1 MLRRKRSPIDRLKDV
16 IPVFTL
22 VALGSVTVLIGMNVL
37 VMVAPVVIG
46 GGATPVP
53 TTPGPSFPAI
63 PSYAIVTDAPASSQ
77 FPTASL
83 PRTAPTL
90 LVRHLEERDPDG
102 VWDVSISYPAF
113 RGSSTPWAAE
123 MNDQIATIERSQADR
138 YESGP
143 AALRQQPG
151 RTNHLV
157 GSFST
162 ELLTPALAS
171 FIFSWTDDLTPGQL
185 AITLSTVNL
194 DLSTGQPIAFNDMFI
209 DPEGALQI
217 LSAQSADLL
226 YYKLGAAWDQEMG
239 TLGTAPNYGNFSKWA
254 ITKSGLEIVFDQYQ
268 VTHTAVTPSVVVPWG
283 ALASALVS
291 TGPVADLSGVSADLS
306 GVTPSP
312 AGS

>member
-1 MLRRKRSPIDRLKDV
+1 MLRRKRSIGDRLKDV

-46 GGATPVP
+46 GATPAP

-63 PSYAIVTDAPASSQ
+63 PSYAIITDAPVSSQ

-83 PRTAPTL
+83 PLTAPTL
-90 LVRHLEERDPDG
+90 LVRRLDERDPGG

-113 RGSSTPWAAE
+113 QGSSTPWASE
-123 MNDQIATIERSQADR
+123 INDQILTIERSQADR

-151 RTNHLV
+151 KTNHLV
-157 GSFST
+157 GNFST

-171 FIFSWTDDLTPGQL
+171 FIFSWTDDLTPGQS
-185 AITLSTVNL
+185 AITLTTVNL
-194 DLSTGQPIAFNDMFI
+194 DLSTGQPIAFDDMFI
-209 DPEGALQI
+209 DPEAALQI
-217 LSAQSADLL
+217 LSAQAADLL
-226 YYKLGAAWDQEMG
+226 YYELGAAWDQEMG
-239 TLGTAPNYGNFSKWA
+239 TLGTAPNYGNFSNWA
-254 ITKSGLEIVFDQYQ
+254 ITKGGLEIIFNQYQ
-268 VTHTAVTPSVVVPWG
+268 VTHTAVTPSVLVPWS

-291 TGPVADLSGVSADLS
+291 TGPVADLSGA
-306 GVTPSP
+306 TPSP
-312 AGS
+312 AGG